1 MKRPAETIRQAVRE
15 HLQAE
20 SIGARRFEEKHGLPL
35 HALHGILSRK
45 RPKIPSVDR
54 AAEIC
59 AALGLEFYV
68 GPPRG
73 EPVSDPKPP
82 AALPKGARRLEAS
95 GAIEQRFTDEA
106 LREEIHTL
114 RDTAIAM
121 RGETQALREELARR
135 EAATETTLKEV
146 IARLPRPV
154 QDLEDDSA
162 LADPTSAKVIEFP
175 DVRDPESVSYRFRM
189 LPKREVKGAAGNGTY
204 VEGELV
210 IGYLAFREDWLLKR
224 GINYKKA
231 DIIEVL
237 GKSMEPTLQD
247 GSMILIDHQRTRR
260 LADRVFAVRSDDL
273 LLIKRL
279 VHDNHDWLLVSDN
292 EAYPPVPWPR
302 EAVVIGQ
309 VMWTG
314 RTL

>member
-1 MKRPAETIRQAVRE
+1 MHGDQLVALIKDRCRRRNLTEAEFSQAVAG
-15 HLQAE
+15 HGTVIAD
-20 SIGARRFEEKHGLPL
+20 IRRGRTPSAKRLEK
-35 HALHGILSRK
+35 
-45 RPKIPSVDR
+45 
-54 AAEIC
+54 IC
-59 AALGLEFYV
+59 EVLGLDFYV
-68 GPPRG
+68 GPPR
-73 EPVSDPKPP
+73 EAESIPPKIAEALGLSTD
-82 AALPKGARRLEAS
+82 AATVEEALKAIEARREPEIS
-95 GAIEQRFTDEA
+95 AIRGHLRSAEEDLDRVTNA
-106 LREEIHTL
+106 L
-114 RDTAIAM
+114 D
-121 RGETQALREELARR
+121 QALRRA
-135 EAATETTLKEV
+135 EV
-146 IARLPRPV
+146 VPGSFSGLDDADAVTRPSV
-154 QDLEDDSA
+154 
-162 LADPTSAKVIEFP
+162 SAKVIEFP

-314 RTL
+314 RTLR